1 MKKTTLLF
9 CIAMLLLGGCK
20 KENVQSREQPMQSPK
35 TGTLLQIEGT
45 NVGRF
50 GDDIPI
56 TRGEMAKMIALSFY
70 TPEEITEIK
79 NNIQFN
85 DVSVEDWYYPY
96 INAAVTDGYLS
107 GEGESFLPEE
117 NEH

>member
-35 TGTLLQIEGT
+35 TGTLLQIEGA

-56 TRGEMAKMIALSFY
+56 TRGEMAKMIRS
-70 TPEEITEIK
+70 EERRVGKEC
-79 NNIQFN
+79 
-85 DVSVEDWYYPY
+85 
-96 INAAVTDGYLS
+96 
-107 GEGESFLPEE
+107 
-117 NEH
+117 